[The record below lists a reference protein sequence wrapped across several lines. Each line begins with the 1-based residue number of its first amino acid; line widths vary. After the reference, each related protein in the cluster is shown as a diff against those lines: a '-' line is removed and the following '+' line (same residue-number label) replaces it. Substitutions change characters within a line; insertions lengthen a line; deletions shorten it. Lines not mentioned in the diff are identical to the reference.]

1 MLPAVNRAAFDKV
14 GSAAVFRRQYG
25 ELFRRPDTLFVIVGT
40 DSGLLPRWVAEQ
52 QPGEGSRFLF
62 VEAERLI
69 PVIEGIAGEPFADD
83 GRFLLGTL
91 ADWDELARLAHL
103 DDHVYLGRLEL
114 VPSIGARDGFLS
126 EYREIEHRLRD
137 VIEQVTREVSIQL
150 GNHVFLQRQLENLG
164 DNRLPARC
172 LSDRF
177 AGRDAVLLAGGPSLD
192 AILPWVKTH
201 RERLTVLAVS
211 RIAARLQ
218 AENLVPDFVFAI
230 DPHSVSFDVSK
241 EALRFPPRTVL
252 VCGNHVYPALQGQ
265 WPGPVLYC
273 GDRFPWPSEAEP
285 DNLPMA
291 GPTVTNLAL
300 AVAIEMGFQRIV
312 LGGVDLCHDR
322 QGHTHASG
330 SIERQVGANLAP
342 CGTRVPTN
350 GGWLA
355 DTTPAFAQ
363 AAETLS
369 RQAARA
375 AARGCL
381 VINPAP
387 GAARM
392 DSVVHQPL
400 DEIDPPADGTAATGA
415 LADTLIALDAA
426 ESKGALNTALKELA
440 ATRCRLYEA
449 EKLCEQAREAN
460 RRLHAD
466 PSGHDLR
473 FKNRMDK
480 IERRLEGALGD
491 VTRLARQFGLAAFLR
506 LGRPPQEASA
516 EDLEAWGDAYYRVYA
531 ESCRAVIALI
541 DRSRERIQA
550 RLAELAPEPDL
561 AALADWWERDGTPGR
576 VRRLR
581 LQRPEPFER
590 LDPELAQRLQALEAA
605 FDEAIAEQ
613 DTQQARLIR
622 QRHDLAQARA
632 RLQQAFERGDR
643 EELADLVQALAAI
656 DRPLA
661 KELHSLGRGYQAEL
675 QGMNDQALAHYQQ
688 VVDLA
693 GAALETDPDADYN
706 PRLEDALRRMSSL
719 LLQTGDGATALMV
732 LDALA
737 SLSPAYQPQ
746 YAELLRLQ
754 GRIQEAADVYTDYLK
769 RAPGDLTTLLK
780 LGKLFQDAGAFDS
793 ARWAYDHVLQQSPDD
808 PAALTLRASLPVEAE
823 TP

>member
-14 GSAAVFRRQYG
+14 GSTAVFRRQFG

-40 DSGLLPRWVAEQ
+40 DSGLLPRWIAEQ
-52 QPGEGSRFLF
+52 PMGEGSRYLF
-62 VEAERLI
+62 IEAKPLV
-69 PVIEGIAGEPFADD
+69 PTIEGIADGLFANDD
-83 GRFLLGTL
+83 RFLLGSL
-91 ADWDELARLAHL
+91 ADWDDLARLAHL
-103 DDHVYLGRLEL
+103 DDHAYLGRLEL

-137 VIEQVTREVSIQL
+137 TIEEVKREVSIQL

-172 LSDRF
+172 LAGRF
-177 AGRDAVLLAGGPSLD
+177 TGRDAVLLGGGPSLD
-192 AILPWVKTH
+192 AILPWVKAH

-211 RIAARLQ
+211 RIAARLH
-218 AENLVPDFVFAI
+218 AEGLVPDIVFAI
-230 DPHSVSFDVSK
+230 DPHAVSFDVAK
-241 EALRFPPRTVL
+241 EALRFPSRTTL

-285 DNLPMA
+285 ENLPMA

-300 AVAIEMGFQRIV
+300 AVAIEMGFQRIM

-330 SIERQVGANLAP
+330 SIERQIGVNLAP
-342 CGTRVPTN
+342 CSTRVPTN

-369 RQAARA
+369 RQAAQA
-375 AARGCL
+375 AARGCQ

-392 DSVVHQPL
+392 ESVIHQPL
-400 DEIDPPADGTAATGA
+400 TEIAPPAGEAAAAGA
-415 LADTLIALDAA
+415 LADTLLALDAA
-426 ESKGALNTALKELA
+426 QAKRALNTALKELA
-440 ATRCRLYEA
+440 ATRCRLREA
-449 EKLCEQAREAN
+449 EKLCKQAREAN

-466 PSGHDLR
+466 PGGHDLR
-473 FKNRMDK
+473 FKKRMDR
-480 IERRLEGALGD
+480 IERRLDGPLGD
-491 VTRLARQFGLAAFLR
+491 ITRLARQFGLAAFLR
-506 LGRPPQEASA
+506 LGRLPQDASA

-561 AALADWWERDGTPGR
+561 AALADGWERDGTPGR

-581 LQRPEPFER
+581 LQRPELFER
-590 LDPELAQRLQALEAA
+590 LDPELEQRLQALEAA

-632 RLQQAFERGDR
+632 RLQQAFERGDE
-643 EELADLVQALAAI
+643 EELADLVEALAAI

-661 KELHSLGRGYQAEL
+661 RELRSLGAAYQAEL
-675 QGMNDQALAHYQQ
+675 QGMNDQALAHYQE

-693 GAALETDPDADYN
+693 GAALENDSDADYN

-719 LLQTGDGATALMV
+719 LLQAGDGATALMV
-732 LDALA
+732 LEVLA
-737 SLSPAYQPQ
+737 GLSPAYQPQ

-754 GRIQEAADVYTDYLK
+754 GRIQEAADVYTEYLQ
-769 RAPGDLTTLLK
+769 RAPGDLATLLK

-793 ARWAYDHVLQQSPDD
+793 ARWAYDHVLQHSPDD
-808 PAALTLRASLPVEAE
+808 PAALTLRASLPVGAEA
-823 TP
+823 P